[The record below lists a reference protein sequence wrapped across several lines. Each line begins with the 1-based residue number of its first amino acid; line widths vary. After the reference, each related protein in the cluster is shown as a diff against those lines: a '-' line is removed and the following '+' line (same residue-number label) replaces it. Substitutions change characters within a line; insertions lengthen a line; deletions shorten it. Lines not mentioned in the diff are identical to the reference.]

1 MDRSGDYPHTSQTEE
16 ELQQRLLQLFNLPT
30 NQSVSTPLN
39 SEFSPPDIKETPQY
53 ITLDCNSLAESL
65 ACLPVHQRLGLSTE
79 LLELG
84 GYSIHTGSENSVMAQ
99 ERTQF
104 ENPTPGL
111 PKEQVVSSGSGGI
124 TAEASTHQISAQGI
138 GSGKTGEEQGQERFD
153 FKPHTPAATA
163 ECTVAPDVEDDSEL
177 DQLLSEPAAAPSE
190 GLSGTEKPKESH
202 EPQTAVTQETDELDD
217 MLDELLA

>member
-39 SEFSPPDIKETPQY
+39 SEFTPPDIKETPQY
-53 ITLDCNSLAESL
+53 ITLDCNLLAESL
-65 ACLPVHQRLGLSTE
+65 AGLPVHQRLGLSTE

-111 PKEQVVSSGSGGI
+111 PKEQVSSGSGGI
-124 TAEASTHQISAQGI
+124 TVEASTHQNSAQGI
-138 GSGKTGEEQGQERFD
+138 GSGRTGEEQGGFD

-177 DQLLSEPAAAPSE
+177 DQLLSEPTAATSE
-190 GLSGTEKPKESH
+190 GLSGAEKPKESY
-202 EPQTAVTQETDELDD
+202 EPHTTATQETDELND